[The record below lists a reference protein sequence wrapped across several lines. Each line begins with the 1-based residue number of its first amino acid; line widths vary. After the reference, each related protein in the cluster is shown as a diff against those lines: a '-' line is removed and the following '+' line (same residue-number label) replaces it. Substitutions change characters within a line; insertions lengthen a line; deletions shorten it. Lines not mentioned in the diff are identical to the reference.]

1 MRKKRQILIKIQK
14 LQHISY
20 LTHVTNVTIMNQY
33 KQLVTNE
40 ISSTLVGGEIF
51 QKVKIV
57 EMRRQAYSCIK
68 SEKVL
73 WTNQKGLRRTFP
85 MAIETQTSVNPNILY
100 NKKKRQKK
108 MKVMSKKRLKKEKF
122 PSTNPSSNIEM
133 LWAYERKSS

>member
-1 MRKKRQILIKIQK
+1 
-14 LQHISY
+14 
-20 LTHVTNVTIMNQY
+20 
-33 KQLVTNE
+33 
-40 ISSTLVGGEIF
+40 
-51 QKVKIV
+51 
-57 EMRRQAYSCIK
+57 
-68 SEKVL
+68 
-73 WTNQKGLRRTFP
+73 

>member
-57 EMRRQAYSCIK
+57 EMRRQTYSCIK
-68 SEKVL
+68 SEKV
-73 WTNQKGLRRTFP
+73 
-85 MAIETQTSVNPNILY
+85 S
-100 NKKKRQKK
+100 
-108 MKVMSKKRLKKEKF
+108 
-122 PSTNPSSNIEM
+122 
-133 LWAYERKSS
+133 